1 MRREPKVL
9 SVVQREQINR
19 RHEYLSELERFR
31 YYTLSPKKIALIQKR
46 RGVANRLGFA
56 LQLCYLR
63 YPGRALQ
70 PQETVPEAIAIL
82 CRCSTQCTRKRVQA
96 ICRRCIIG
104 E

>member
-31 YYTLSPKKIALIQKR
+31 YYTLSPKEIALIQKR

-56 LQLCYLR
+56 LQQR
-63 YPGRALQ
+63 
-70 PQETVPEAIAIL
+70 
-82 CRCSTQCTRKRVQA
+82 
-96 ICRRCIIG
+96 
-104 E
+104 